1 MDIVVACDSFKG
13 CMTAPEAVRSI
24 EKGLNRA
31 DPGHKVRLYP
41 MADGGE
47 GTAEVF
53 ARYGRGKLVDCAV
66 VDAYGKPVTAR
77 YCWNE
82 KDKVAIMDAASAIG
96 LNRTP
101 RERRNPMIASSSG
114 VGMLMRDA
122 IDRGAREIIIGLGG
136 TATNDGGM
144 GLLAEFGA
152 VFYDSSRQIL
162 PPCTYSLDRIAF
174 IDKRRCRLPR
184 NVKITVACDV
194 KNHLLGENGAT
205 YVFGRQK
212 GLYKTQ
218 MVQVDEAMVHYR
230 DKIRQTFHV
239 DMDEQEGSGAAG
251 GIGGLLLAVFGARM
265 VPGIELIMEYS
276 GLEEAIAKAD
286 LVITGEGQTDRQ
298 TLFGKVPF
306 GVATLA
312 KKHQVPC
319 ICLSGALGPG
329 YEAMYD
335 AGCIGVFSTADRA
348 MDFTTALRTGRQKLE
363 DLAFGIAKM
372 TAGLRQPVCTDAHK

>member
-1 MDIVVACDSFKG
+1 M
-13 CMTAPEAVRSI
+13 
-24 EKGLNRA
+24 
-31 DPGHKVRLYP
+31 
-41 MADGGE
+41 
-47 GTAEVF
+47 
-53 ARYGRGKLVDCAV
+53 
-66 VDAYGKPVTAR
+66 AR

-96 LNRTP
+96 LSRTP
-101 RERRNPMIASSSG
+101 RDRRNPMIASSSG
-114 VGMLMRDA
+114 VGMLMREA
-122 IDRGAREIIIGLGG
+122 IDRGAKEIIMGLGG

-184 NVKITVACDV
+184 HVKITVACDV

-212 GLYKTQ
+212 GLYRTQ

-239 DMDEQEGSGAAG
+239 DMDEQDGSGAAG

-276 GLEEAIAKAD
+276 GLEDAIAKAD
-286 LVITGEGQTDRQ
+286 MVITGEGQTDRQ
-298 TLFGKVPF
+298 TLFGKVPY
-306 GVATLA
+306 GVASLA
-312 KKHQVPC
+312 KKHGVPC
-319 ICLSGALGPG
+319 ICLSGALGAG
-329 YEAMYD
+329 YEGMYD

-348 MDFTTALRTGRQKLE
+348 MDFTTALRTGKQKLE
-363 DLAFGIAKM
+363 DLAFGIMKM
-372 TAGLRQPVCTDAHK
+372 TDGLRAKTAQNEHK

>member
-1 MDIVVACDSFKG
+1 MNIVVACDSFKG
-13 CMTAPEAVRSI
+13 CMSAPEAVRSI
-24 EKGLNRA
+24 EKGIIRA
-31 DPGHKVRLYP
+31 NPEHKVHAYP

-47 GTAEVF
+47 GTSEVF
-53 ARYGRGKLVDCAV
+53 ARYSQGRLVECSVA
-66 VDAYGKPVTAR
+66 DAYGKPVTAR

-184 NVKITVACDV
+184 HVKITVACDV

-212 GLYKTQ
+212 GLYTTQ

-239 DMDEQEGSGAAG
+239 DMDAQEGSGAAG
-251 GIGGLLLAVFGARM
+251 GIGGLLLSVFGASM

-276 GLEEAIAKAD
+276 GLEDAIAKAD

-298 TLFGKVPF
+298 TLFGKVPY

-312 KKHQVPC
+312 RKHQVPC

-329 YEAMYD
+329 YEGMYD

-348 MDFTTALRTGRQKLE
+348 MDFSTALRTGKQKLE
-363 DLAFGIAKM
+363 DLAYSVIRLADGLQ
-372 TAGLRQPVCTDAHK
+372 AGNARK